1 MSEAQLPFTLRDA
14 YLREGGEKCAE
25 LRKYLNKKTR
35 VHISDGRVF
44 TGYLSVCF
52 SDIDVTSRQLIIR
65 WGLF

>member
-44 TGYLSVCF
+44 TGYLSV
-52 SDIDVTSRQLIIR
+52 SSS
-65 WGLF
+65 

>member
-1 MSEAQLPFTLRDA
+1 MSEAQSPFTLRDA
-14 YLREGGEKCAE
+14 YLREGGEKCTE

-44 TGYLSVCF
+44 TGLLSVCF
-52 SDIDVTSRQLIIR
+52 SDNYVISRQLIIR